1 MTTTCVDVNV
11 RDSAVHED
19 NKRHS
24 SVRPFLCSLR
34 FGGSG
39 SGRCLSCCENFLVS
53 LRHRSDAIMQQWRRQ
68 RFRYLVISI

>member
-24 SVRPFLCSLR
+24 SVRPFCARFVLGAQAQAGAYHVVRTSSSL
-34 FGGSG
+34 SDIV
-39 SGRCLSCCENFLVS
+39 LMPSCNNGAVNAS
-53 LRHRSDAIMQQWRRQ
+53 ATS
-68 RFRYLVISI
+68 